1 MICGDINPSLSMIV
15 PLYNN
20 LMDHLKTWMEKT
32 DPEEPLHRS
41 TITANAKII
50 DYYNLTSD
58 CYTISTILDPR
69 FGLDYYKRDM
79 ADNNDSHEDVFAI
92 VNAVYLR
99 SYCPDA
105 CVETSL
111 SNSNDEDNFFFIR
124 RSSKTPQTGKEF
136 EMYCTYSTFLI
147 VWR

>member
-1 MICGDINPSLSMIV
+1 MLVTIPNDQH
-15 PLYNN
+15 
-20 LMDHLKTWMEKT
+20 DLKFG
-32 DPEEPLHRS
+32 S
-41 TITANAKII
+41 I
-50 DYYNLTSD
+50 YLTSD

-105 CVETSL
+105 C
-111 SNSNDEDNFFFIR
+111 
-124 RSSKTPQTGKEF
+124 
-136 EMYCTYSTFLI
+136 MY
-147 VWR
+147 